1 MPTKTRNKIEKY
13 IERKLS
19 AIKSVDKFYIEKKDR
34 NSVDVIV
41 VSSNINPTSSS
52 AITQV
57 ETTINRDYK
66 VQSNFKVLSA
76 DI

>member
-1 MPTKTRNKIEKY
+1 MPTETRNKVEKY
-13 IERKLS
+13 IKRKLS
-19 AIKSVDKFYIEKKDR
+19 AIKDIDRFYIENKDKH
-34 NSVDVIV
+34 SVDVIV
-41 VSSNINPTSSS
+41 VSSNINPASSS

-66 VQSNFKVLSA
+66 VPSNFKVFST